1 MSFAKKYRIHFF
13 VACITSI
20 SLAIV
25 AAIRPYL
32 IIETVDNYITGKD
45 PEGLHLYTLFI

>member
-45 PEGLHLYTLFI
+45 PEGFTLIYPL